1 MSNKALSIRRAVV
14 WSLAILGLA
23 LMAVAA
29 VVEWLDVGLTP
40 GFGVLQTFGFL
51 LGITSLTI
59 AIFLHL
65 SASRPPGTPRS
76 LQADIGIRLS
86 LTGLVLSYA
95 SGFADLIRIGTHI
108 QPEFERPFIGPLQL
122 GGLLLG
128 LLVWAA
134 GILLYYTS
142 RGKRPSSSLEFIL
155 NGKK

>member
-14 WSLAILGLA
+14 WSLAILGLV
-23 LMAVAA
+23 LMTVAA
-29 VVEWLDVGLTP
+29 VVEWLDLGLTP

-59 AIFLHL
+59 AIYLHL
-65 SASRPPGTPRS
+65 SASRPSDVPRS

-86 LTGLVLSYA
+86 LTGLVLSYV

-128 LLVWAA
+128 LLVWRGGYCSTTPAA
-134 GILLYYTS
+134 ASG
-142 RGKRPSSSLEFIL
+142 RRPRSNSS
-155 NGKK
+155 